1 MATSMS
7 LDDLVVLNDEI
18 ASLVRA
24 GVPLDLGLSSWGR
37 DLSGPLRQVTRRLEQ
52 SVAAGR
58 DLGDALSDPSL
69 NIPPAYR
76 AVVIAGLR
84 SGRLPSALES
94 LSENARN
101 VQHLRGTIALALI
114 YPLLLVTIAYTL
126 FLFLL
131 TVVLPTFVAVYEPGP
146 PAYLAALARA
156 GQWALV
162 GIPLPPT
169 DWRLPVLFLPPVL
182 LWLVV
187 LAWWH
192 QSRRA
197 MVLDAGSAS
206 RLLGWIPLAARTAR
220 RARGASLAEIFAL
233 LIDHNV
239 PLADAVR
246 LAATCT
252 SDRDTAR
259 AAGELADEIERGQQP
274 AREKLEAAGLPA
286 VVALLVTTG
295 ARQQTL
301 VTLTHQTAE
310 HERLR
315 ALRDVQWL
323 RDWLPLWLILVLGST
338 IGVIYCLTFFVPFTE
353 LMGAFARPLDRS
365 MRIGR

>member
-220 RARGASLAEIFAL
+220 RA
-233 LIDHNV
+233 
-239 PLADAVR
+239 
-246 LAATCT
+246 
-252 SDRDTAR
+252 
-259 AAGELADEIERGQQP
+259 Q
-274 AREKLEAAGLPA
+274 
-286 VVALLVTTG
+286 
-295 ARQQTL
+295 
-301 VTLTHQTAE
+301 
-310 HERLR
+310 
-315 ALRDVQWL
+315 ALRWP
-323 RDWLPLWLILVLGST
+323 RSLP
-338 IGVIYCLTFFVPFTE
+338 C
-353 LMGAFARPLDRS
+353 
-365 MRIGR
+365 